1 MRVTFISIFH
11 RCFARDQL
19 AVLNETVEVAV
30 FLAVLPRLSIVQE
43 LDRIIRVRS
52 SLMLDRRRVDREGLY
67 ETLIETEFRIVARAR
82 TISELVGNSSTPFS
96 RNHFLFCER
105 EMLFIWSDI
114 RQMPF
119 AELKKTRFVRLK
131 LFIDG
136 FSQDVNM
143 RFSVRMTTKSIEVQ
157 PCRRR
162 DHRAHMNEWEQKTVN
177 DLLVIFRS
185 GKGFSVLHSVVSCF
199 EPCFFPVQLTTIDNN
214 RNILFFESLHAFLV
228 LTPMDRHV
236 RTVHDFLDESLRRN
250 GTETCCIP
258 REDLVCQDL
267 RPNDSRKDHF
277 ESG

>member
-52 SLMLDRRRVDREGLY
+52 SLVLDRRRVDREGLY

-82 TISELVGNSSTPFS
+82 TISELVGNSSTSFR

-105 EMLFIWSDI
+105 EMLFIRSDV

-119 AELKKTRFVRLK
+119 TELKKTRFVRLK
-131 LFIDG
+131 LFVDG
-136 FSQDVNM
+136 FSQDINM
-143 RFSVRMTTKSIEVQ
+143 RFSIRMTTKSVEVQ

-162 DHRAHMNEWEQKTVN
+162 DHGAHMNEREQKTVD
-177 DLLVIFRS
+177 DLLVIFGS
-185 GKGFSVLHSVVSCF
+185 CKGFSVFHSIVSRF
-199 EPCFFPVQLTTIDNN
+199 EPCFFSIQLTAIDDN
-214 RNILFFESLHAFLV
+214 RNVLLFESLHTFLV
-228 LTPMDRHV
+228 FTPVDRHV
-236 RTVHDFLDESLRRN
+236 RTVHDFLDKSLRRN
-250 GTETCCIP
+250 STETCCIP